1 MASYVYRQLNKVT
14 GEYYIGKGTYSSKDP
29 DGSRYL
35 GSGILFLRKYRAHP
49 QDFEKEILKDFED
62 ESEAYAYEREL
73 IGEKYIGGAE
83 HDLLCLNMDAGGRG
97 VSSSFMRAFYKNP
110 SNIERSRQIGKS
122 LWADNKYRAK
132 VLLSR
137 QGSVAVKRI
146 EAYKIKLRD
155 PIFMEWLRGRF
166 RCASRRENL
175 RRSNMVKPIRI
186 EKNGVVLSI
195 NRDELSDY
203 FRLGWSLCS
212 KGVVNIY
219 RSDIGVYSCG
229 QHDVVKHLVVEHGFQ
244 FGTHYGLER
253 VNYDVISNLEGV
265 KQVKSEGQVK
275 SWSDKPVLLVSP
287 SGDVVSVARGEYL
300 DKLRLGYEFKS
311 ASVDLRNNTTKQ
323 VVFLGR
329 GSAKKLL
336 LRSSDWE
343 LGSRRG
349 YVRIGAKGL

>member
-1 MASYVYRQLNKVT
+1 
-14 GEYYIGKGTYSSKDP
+14 
-29 DGSRYL
+29 
-35 GSGILFLRKYRAHP
+35 
-49 QDFEKEILKDFED
+49 
-62 ESEAYAYEREL
+62 
-73 IGEKYIGGAE
+73 
-83 HDLLCLNMDAGGRG
+83 
-97 VSSSFMRAFYKNP
+97 
-110 SNIERSRQIGKS
+110 
-122 LWADNKYRAK
+122 
-132 VLLSR
+132 
-137 QGSVAVKRI
+137 
-146 EAYKIKLRD
+146 
-155 PIFMEWLRGRF
+155 MEWLRGRF

-311 ASVDLRNNTTKQ
+311 ANVDLRNNTTKQ

-349 YVRIGAKGL
+349 YEKIGAKGL